1 MPETVTHL
9 IVSIHHIT
17 LNDFTVSSIFILL
30 YFVLEAFALLKH
42 LCLCLCL
49 CLCLSPFHML
59 KKMLQAFEVIA
70 YSMYVLYMGS
80 HLICDKKV
88 SCEILSNPSEFNEH
102 YLILYIEKF

>member
-17 LNDFTVSSIFILL
+17 LNDLTVSSIFILP

-42 LCLCLCL
+42 LCLCW
-49 CLCLSPFHML
+49 CLSPFQML
-59 KKMLQAFEVIA
+59 EKVLQAFEVIA

-88 SCEILSNPSEFNEH
+88 SREILGNPSEFNEH